1 MDLKNFKHR
10 STFTALANVVVPSEE
25 DRFVAKASLEPLK
38 GLLPPDVNPDADPD
52 LLYISC
58 NGAVGGLCN
67 KNGDGISN
75 ATALAIYGSAKNKY
89 INVEHERDKVV
100 GVILYPGLTRYGT
113 NEPLTAES
121 AAALQEPFNMA
132 FAGVL
137 WKVISPMMSKY
148 IVQQGGSIGQ
158 DALAMSWEIAFDSY
172 DIGVGS
178 RNIFDAKVVKA
189 EDPTFSVYEKCL
201 RQNGGKGTDA
211 SGKEVFRIINGDA
224 IILGYS
230 VVSNP
235 AAEVKG
241 ILPVENAA
249 KPVITVATV
258 ESFEEKMQRLARD
271 HEIDLKDPVTLP
283 DGEYR
288 AIRYGY
294 TVEIVGLTSLSCTK
308 HDTKDGVRNTR
319 EGAGQPYLVEVKAGR
334 VFYMMQDGKPL
345 RWEAAAQK
353 SEKNNIT
360 PSTVSVTLNTP
371 QSMKIETLEQLQSNW
386 AEIRKCETAASV
398 ADFVKAIKDGSD
410 KYMADLKAQEEL
422 VQNAELAKAANEKRS
437 AELKASLDEVKK
449 ELAEVRASQEA
460 LQTNQ
465 KFQERMASFDE
476 TFDLDDEDRAFI
488 TKDIKDLDDE
498 SFAAYSK
505 KCEKMMAAKKKKA
518 PPAKTDDNDDDADD
532 AKAAKAAE
540 DKAAEMKAALA
551 SVKEEADQKKLP
563 NGVAVDEDVAQQ
575 MATAFGA
582 SMKIDGKTVAERKAA
597 RAAKK

>member
-1 MDLKNFKHR
+1 MELKDFKYR
-10 STFTALANVVVPSEE
+10 STFTALANVVAPTEQ
-25 DRFVAKASLEPLK
+25 DRFIAKASLEPLK
-38 GLLPPDVNPDADPD
+38 GLLPTDVNPDNDPD

-67 KNGDGISN
+67 KNGDAVSN
-75 ATALAIYGSAKNKY
+75 ATALAINGSAKNKY
-89 INVEHERDKVV
+89 ISVEHDREKVV
-100 GVILYPGLTRYGT
+100 GVILYPGLTRYGS
-113 NEPLTAES
+113 NEPLTPEV
-121 AAALQEPFNMA
+121 AATLNEPFNMA

-137 WKVISPMMSKY
+137 WKVISPMLSKY
-148 IVQQGGSIGQ
+148 IVNQGGSIGQ
-158 DALAMSWEIAFDSY
+158 DALSMSWEIAFDSY

-189 EDPTFSVYEKCL
+189 DDATFGVYEKCL

-230 VVSNP
+230 VVPNP

-241 ILPVENAA
+241 ILPVEKTDTALAGINEIFKLSDEKLKEFSATLFKTAKERGITLEQVDTAFAVSAQQLAEAMNRTGDAA
-249 KPVITVATV
+249 ADAGLAVETLTAAVAAF
-258 ESFEEKMQRLARD
+258 SQGGPF
-271 HEIDLKDPVTLP
+271 
-283 DGEYR
+283 
-288 AIRYGY
+288 
-294 TVEIVGLTSLSCTK
+294 
-308 HDTKDGVRNTR
+308 
-319 EGAGQPYLVEVKAGR
+319 VKAS
-334 VFYMMQDGKPL
+334 V
-345 RWEAAAQK
+345 QK
-353 SEKNNIT
+353 SEEKNIT
-360 PSTVSVTLNTP
+360 PPIPGVTLNTH
-371 QSMKIETLEQLQSNW
+371 QSMKIDSLEQLNSNW

-410 KYMADLKAQEEL
+410 KYMADLKAQEDL
-422 VQNAELAKAANEKRS
+422 LKNAELAKAANEKRS

-449 ELAEVRASQEA
+449 ELAEVRSAQQAAE
-460 LQTNQ
+460 TNQ

-488 TKDIKDLDDE
+488 AKDVKDLDDE

-505 KCEKMMAAKKKKA
+505 KCEKVMAAKKKKA
-518 PPAKTDDNDDDADD
+518 PPFKKGDDKKDDDADD
-532 AKAAKAAE
+532 AKAAELKAAE
-540 DKAAEMKAALA
+540 IKAALA
-551 SVKEEADQKKLP
+551 SVKEGDDQKKLP

-597 RAAKK
+597 RTAKK